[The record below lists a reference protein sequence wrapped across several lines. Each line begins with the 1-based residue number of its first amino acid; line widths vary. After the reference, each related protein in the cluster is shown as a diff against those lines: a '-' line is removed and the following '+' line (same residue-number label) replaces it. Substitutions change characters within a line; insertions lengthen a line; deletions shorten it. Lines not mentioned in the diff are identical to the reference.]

1 MNISEEQARKL
12 CSALEFE
19 LWLDSAE
26 PRILTFDAPSLRK
39 RAKQAEKLVELWGG
53 RTSDEKERAFGKVG
67 SARRRATTGYITARQ
82 KAELFEEVERR
93 FAARMKV
100 VLENPDAPLRDT
112 IKYKKDTGKLN
123 KNTPRD
129 DDDDLRKRVWV

>member
-1 MNISEEQARKL
+1 MNVSDEQAKKL

-19 LWLDSAE
+19 LWLDSAV
-26 PRILTFDAPSLRK
+26 PRILTFDSASLRK

-53 RTSDEKERAFGKVG
+53 RTLDEKERAFGKVG

-93 FAARMKV
+93 FAARMRV

-112 IKYKKDTGKLN
+112 IKYKKETGKVN
-123 KNTPRD
+123 KQQSRD
-129 DDDDLRKRVWV
+129 DDDAIGRRVWV

>member
-1 MNISEEQARKL
+1 MDISDDQAKKL
-12 CSALEFE
+12 CSTLEFE

-26 PRILTFDAPSLRK
+26 PRILTFDAASLRK

-53 RTSDEKERAFGKVG
+53 RTADEKERAFGKVG

-93 FAARMKV
+93 FAARMRT

-112 IKYKKDTGKLN
+112 IKYKKETGKVN
-123 KNTPRD
+123 KNGPRD

>member
-1 MNISEEQARKL
+1 MEITDEQAKKL

-26 PRILTFDAPSLRK
+26 PRILSLPAESLRK
-39 RAKQAEKLVELWGG
+39 RAHQAEKLIELWGG

-82 KAELFEEVERR
+82 KAEMFEEVERR
-93 FAARMKV
+93 FAARLQV
-100 VLENPDAPLRDT
+100 VLANPDAPLRDT
-112 IKYKKDTGKLN
+112 IKYKKETGKLN
-123 KNTPRD
+123 KSAPD
-129 DDDDLRKRVWV
+129 DDDPVGRRVWV